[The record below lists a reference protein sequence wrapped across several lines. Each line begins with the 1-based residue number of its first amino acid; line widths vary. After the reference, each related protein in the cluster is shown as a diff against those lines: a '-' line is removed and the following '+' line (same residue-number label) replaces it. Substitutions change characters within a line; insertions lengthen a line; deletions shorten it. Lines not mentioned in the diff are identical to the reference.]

1 MELQMIFNETGNKK
15 EVTVIITFFQII
27 HDGKVLLLSSL
38 QK

>member
-1 MELQMIFNETGNKK
+1 MELQMIFNETGNK
-15 EVTVIITFFQII
+15 EVTVIITFSQII